1 MLATSAGRGGI
12 ATLGAWI
19 AIRFPESA
27 LPFSDKGAQ
36 VRSHFC
42 EIMAVLL
49 YEE

>member
-12 ATLGAWI
+12 ATFGARI
-19 AIRFPESA
+19 ATRFPESA
-27 LPFSDKGAQ
+27 LPFSDKDAQ

-42 EIMAVLL
+42 EIMAALL